1 MSESVFG
8 RGAELTTIE
17 RFLDDTQASPSVLAL
32 EGETGAGKTALWKAA
47 IVAARA
53 RGYHVLACH
62 PVESEQSLAFTAL
75 GDLLEDVVDDRH
87 LRLPEPQDRALR
99 VAMLMADPEDQPPD
113 QRAVSMATL
122 GALRALS
129 KRRPVLIAIDDLQW
143 MDRASSRVL
152 EFALRRLDL
161 ERVGVVAALRPSD
174 TGTTPLLLA
183 GSLSGRLQ
191 RLSLAPLDP
200 DALDLLFRERLGES
214 VARPTLAHVA
224 AASGGN
230 PMFAL
235 ELARGILN
243 GEIQPSSGEPLSVPR
258 TLQQLVRHRLDDLP
272 PRVREMLFISA
283 AVADPTME
291 LLGHFV
297 GESDTLSAIADEAV
311 AAGIVDVVGSAV
323 RFTHPLFASTLYHA
337 VPLARRRALHRKLA
351 RLTGGADRARHLALG
366 VRGPD
371 ARVAAALDEAASAV
385 AARGAPDAAAH
396 LHEQAFR
403 LTPEADV
410 PARNRRRIEAAECHF
425 AAGDLDRARQILE
438 ETAVTLEPGPLRASV
453 LRRLAKVRY
462 RNDSCS
468 VAAELLSRALT
479 ESGEDASLRAAIERD
494 LAWAVM
500 QCGDMREAG
509 QHARSALR
517 LVERLG
523 NDEMRPE
530 VLAANAMAEFL
541 LGKGLDVAA
550 MREASRTEGANHET
564 PIEWRPSMMLA
575 MMLKWSGDIPD
586 ARRRFAALHQRALD
600 SGEETSLPFLLAQM
614 SESATWEG
622 DWASA
627 LRHAEEAN
635 RIALQTGQDPI
646 RATALYAR
654 GLVEA
659 HLGQA
664 DDARA
669 SAGAGLELAER
680 AGSVITMMLNQ
691 SVLGF
696 VELSVDDPVGANTH
710 LAPLIAW
717 LEVVG
722 IREPGVLR
730 FLPEAVEALVGIGQ
744 LARADALLTAYEAD
758 GARLQRPWAMLA
770 AARCRALITAAGGD
784 ARAAVGGLDAALTE
798 HGATVQPFERAR
810 ALFVLGTIRR
820 RTRQRKAARESLEA
834 SLGLFEALG
843 AQSWSAKARRMLGRG
858 DGVSRSQ
865 AESALTPAERRV
877 ARSVASGATNR
888 EAASRLFVS
897 VRAVELHLTN
907 IYRKLGI
914 RSRTELAVR
923 MTKGRTAPRGTAAGR
938 RKPIGSGVIREPRR
952 YTN

>member
-1 MSESVFG
+1 MAESVFG
-8 RGAELTTIE
+8 RAEELTTIE
-17 RFLDDTQASPSVLAL
+17 RFLDDLEAGPSVLSL
-32 EGETGAGKTALWKAA
+32 EGETGAGKTALWRAA
-47 IVAARA
+47 IAAARE
-53 RGYHVLACH
+53 RRYRVLACH

-75 GDLLEDVVDDRH
+75 GDLLEGVVDDRH
-87 LRLPEPQDRALR
+87 VWLPEPQERALR
-99 VAMLMADPEDQPPD
+99 VAVLMADPEDEPPD
-113 QRAVSMATL
+113 LRAVSVATL
-122 GALRALS
+122 GALRALA
-129 KRRPVLIAIDDLQW
+129 KRAPVLLAVDDLQW

-152 EFALRRLDL
+152 EFALRRLES
-161 ERVGVVAALRPSD
+161 ERVGVVAALRPAD
-174 TGTTPLLLA
+174 TGSTPLLLA

-200 DALDLLFRERLGES
+200 DALDSLFRERLGES
-214 VARPTLAHVA
+214 VARPALAQIV

-243 GEIQPSSGEPLSVPR
+243 GEIQPSPGEPLSVPR
-258 TLQQLVRHRLDDLP
+258 TLQELVRDRLDDLR
-272 PRVREMLFISA
+272 PRVREILVVSA

-291 LLGHFV
+291 LLARFV
-297 GESDTLSAIADEAV
+297 EEPASLAAVVDEAV

-337 VPLARRRALHRKLA
+337 VPLGRRQALHKKLA
-351 RLTGGADRARHLALG
+351 RLTEGAERANHLALG

-371 ARVAAALDEAASAV
+371 ARVAAALDAAAAAV

-396 LHEQAFR
+396 LHEQAYR

-425 AAGDLDRARQILE
+425 AAGDLERARQILE
-438 ETAVTLEPGPLRASV
+438 ETVVTLKPGTVRASV

-462 RNDSCS
+462 RNDSCT

-509 QHARSALR
+509 QHAKSALR
-517 LVERLG
+517 LVESLG

-530 VLAANAMAEFL
+530 VLAADAMAEFL
-541 LGKGLDVAA
+541 LGNGLHVAA
-550 MREASRTEGANHET
+550 MREASRTEAPNPET

-575 MMLKWSGDIPD
+575 MMLKWSGEIPD
-586 ARRRFAALHQRALD
+586 ARRRFADLHQRALD
-600 SGEETSLPFLLAQM
+600 TGDETSLPFLLAQM
-614 SESATWEG
+614 GESATWEG

-627 LRHAEEAN
+627 VSHSEAAN
-635 RIALQTGQDPI
+635 KIALQTGQEPI
-646 RATALYAR
+646 RATALYAK
-654 GLVEA
+654 GLVQA

-664 DDARA
+664 DEARA
-669 SAGAGLELAER
+669 SARAGLELAER
-680 AGSVITMMLNQ
+680 AGSVISMMLNQ

-696 VELSVDDPVGANTH
+696 VELSLEDPVGANTH

-730 FLPEAVEALVGIGQ
+730 FLPEAVEALVGTGQ
-744 LARADALLTAYEAD
+744 LEKADALLTVYEAD
-758 GARLQRPWAMLA
+758 AARLQRPWAILA
-770 AARCRALITAAGGD
+770 AARCRALIAAAAGD
-784 ARAAVGGLDAALTE
+784 ARGAAARLDGTLTE
-798 HGATVQPFERAR
+798 HANAVQPFERAR
-810 ALFVLGTIRR
+810 ALYVLGTIRR
-820 RTRQRKAARESLEA
+820 RTRQRKASREALET
-834 SLGLFEALG
+834 SLGLFEGLG
-843 AQSWSAKARRMLGRG
+843 AQIWSARARRMLGRG
-858 DGVSRSQ
+858 AGVSRSQ
-865 AESALTPAERRV
+865 AESALTPTERRV
-877 ARSVASGATNR
+877 ARTVASGATNR

-907 IYRKLGI
+907 VYRKLGI

-923 MTKGRTAPRGTAAGR
+923 MTRGRMARSKAGGDSE
-938 RKPIGSGVIREPRR
+938 IGAGP
-952 YTN
+952 

>member
-1 MSESVFG
+1 MSEAVFG
-8 RGAELTTIE
+8 RAAELATIE
-17 RFLDDTQASPSVLAL
+17 RFLDDVLAGPAALTL
-32 EGETGAGKTALWKAA
+32 EGETGAGKTALWSAA

-53 RGYHVLACH
+53 RQYRVLACH

-75 GDLLEDVVDDRH
+75 GDLLEGVIDDPR

-99 VAMLMADPEDQPPD
+99 VAVLMADPEDQPPD
-113 QRAVSMATL
+113 QRAVSVATL
-122 GALRALS
+122 GALRS
-129 KRRPVLIAIDDLQW
+129 ISQRTPVLLAIDDLQW

-152 EFALRRLDL
+152 EFALRRLES
-161 ERVGVVAALRPSD
+161 ERVGVIAAVRPSD
-174 TGTTPLLLA
+174 NDSTPILLA
-183 GSLSGRLQ
+183 GGLADRLQ
-191 RLSLAPLDP
+191 RMSLAPLDP
-200 DALDLLFRERLGES
+200 NALDALFRERLGES
-214 VARPTLAHVA
+214 IPRPTLAQVA

-243 GEIQPSSGEPLSVPR
+243 GEIQPSAGEPLSVPG
-258 TLQQLVRHRLDDLP
+258 TLQQLVRDRLADLP
-272 PRVREMLFISA
+272 PDVREVLFVAA

-291 LLGHFV
+291 LLERFV
-297 GESDTLSAIADEAV
+297 GDPGGVASIVDVAV
-311 AAGIVDVVGSAV
+311 AAGIVDLVGSGV
-323 RFTHPLFASTLYHA
+323 RFSHPLFASTLYYN
-337 VPLARRRALHRKLA
+337 VPLDRRRTLHRKLA
-351 RLTGGADRARHLALG
+351 RLTGSAERARHLALG
-366 VRGPD
+366 ARGPD
-371 ARVAAALDEAASAV
+371 TRVAAALDEAARAA
-385 AARGAPDAAAH
+385 AARGAPDAAAD
-396 LHEQAFR
+396 LHEQAYR
-403 LTPEADV
+403 LTPEADA
-410 PARNRRRIEAAECHF
+410 PARDRRRIEAAECYF
-425 AAGDLDRARQILE
+425 AAGDLDRAREMME
-438 ETAVTLEPGPLRASV
+438 ETAVALEAGPVRASV
-453 LRRLAKVRY
+453 LRRLAKIRY

-468 VAAELLSRALT
+468 IAAELLSRALT

-500 QCGDMREAG
+500 QCGDMREAAE
-509 QHARSALR
+509 HARSALR
-517 LVERLG
+517 LVEDLDD
-523 NDEMRPE
+523 DEMRPE
-530 VLAANAMAEFL
+530 VLAADAMAEFL
-541 LGKGLDVAA
+541 LGKGLDLAG
-550 MREASRTEGANHET
+550 MREASRMEGPSPET

-586 ARRRFAALHQRALD
+586 ARRRFSELHQRALET
-600 SGEETSLPFLLAQM
+600 GEETSLPFLLAQM
-614 SESATWEG
+614 SESATWGG

-635 RIALQTGQDPI
+635 RIALQTGQGPI

-659 HLGQA
+659 HLGRP
-664 DDARA
+664 DEARA
-669 SAGAGLELAER
+669 SARAGLELAER

-696 VELSVDDPVGANTH
+696 VELSADDPVGANTH
-710 LAPLIAW
+710 LAPLTAW

-730 FLPEAVEALVGIGQ
+730 FLPEAVEALVGVGQ
-744 LARADALLTAYEAD
+744 LEKADALLTVYEAD
-758 GARLQRPWAMLA
+758 AARLDRPWAILA
-770 AARCRALITAAGGD
+770 AARCRALIMAAAGD
-784 ARAAVGGLDAALTE
+784 ARGGAVRLDAALTE

-810 ALFVLGTIRR
+810 AHFVLGTIRR
-820 RTRQRKAARESLEA
+820 RTRQRKVARESLEA
-834 SLGLFEALG
+834 SLALFEALG

-858 DGVSRSQ
+858 DGVSRTQ

-923 MTKGRTAPRGTAAGR
+923 MTKGRTAPRETAAGR
-938 RKPIGSGVIREPRR
+938 RGPTGSGV
-952 YTN
+952 T

>member
-1 MSESVFG
+1 MSEAVFG
-8 RGAELTTIE
+8 RSAELSTIE
-17 RFLDDTQASPSVLAL
+17 RFLDDILTGPSALTL
-32 EGETGAGKTALWKAA
+32 EGETGAGKTALCAAA
-47 IVAARA
+47 IVAARG
-53 RGYHVLACH
+53 RRYRVLACH
-62 PVESEQSLAFTAL
+62 PVESEQSLAYTAL
-75 GDLLEDVVDDRH
+75 GDLLEGVIDDRDM
-87 LRLPEPQDRALR
+87 RLPEPQDRALR
-99 VAMLMADPEDQPPD
+99 VAVLMADPEDQPPD
-113 QRAVSMATL
+113 QRAVSVATL
-122 GALRALS
+122 GALRSLAS
-129 KRRPVLIAIDDLQW
+129 RMPVLLAIDDLQW

-152 EFALRRLDL
+152 EFALRRLDS
-161 ERVGVVAALRPSD
+161 ERVGVVAALRPSEIED
-174 TGTTPLLLA
+174 TPILLA
-183 GSLSGRLQ
+183 GGLSDRLQ
-191 RLSLAPLDP
+191 RLSLVPLET
-200 DALDLLFRERLGES
+200 DALDSLFRERLGES
-214 VARPTLAHVA
+214 FARPMLAQIA

-230 PMFAL
+230 PMFSL
-235 ELARGILN
+235 ELARSILN
-243 GEIQPSSGEPLSVPR
+243 GEIQPSPGEPLSVPR

-272 PRVREMLFISA
+272 TRARDMLFVAA
-283 AVADPTME
+283 AVAEPTTE

-297 GESDTLSAIADEAV
+297 GKSGTVSGIVDVAV
-311 AAGIVDVVGSAV
+311 AAGIVDVVGIGV

-337 VPLARRRALHRKLA
+337 VPLARRQTLHRKLA
-351 RLTGGADRARHLALG
+351 RLTEGAERARHLALG
-366 VRGPD
+366 ARGPD
-371 ARVAAALDEAASAV
+371 ARVAAALDEAAGAV

-396 LHEQAFR
+396 LYDEAYR

-410 PARNRRRIEAAECHF
+410 PAGNRRRIEAAECHF

-438 ETAVTLEPGPLRASV
+438 ETAVALEPGPLRASV

-468 VAAELLSRALT
+468 VAAELLARALT
-479 ESGEDASLRAAIERD
+479 ESGEDARLRAAIERD

-500 QCGDMREAG
+500 QCGDMRDAAE
-509 QHARSALR
+509 HARSALR
-517 LVERLG
+517 LVEGLG
-523 NDEMRPE
+523 DAEMRPE
-530 VLAANAMAEFL
+530 VLAADAMAEFL
-541 LGKGLDVAA
+541 LGGGLHVAA
-550 MREASRTEGANHET
+550 MSEASRIEAPSSET

-575 MMLKWSGDIPD
+575 MMLKWSGDIPE
-586 ARRRFAALHQRALD
+586 ARRRFAELHQRALD
-600 SGEETSLPFLLAQM
+600 TGEETSLPFLLAQM

-627 LRHAEEAN
+627 LRQAEEAN
-635 RIALQTGQDPI
+635 RIALQTDQDPI

-669 SAGAGLELAER
+669 SARAGLELAER

-696 VELSVDDPVGANTH
+696 VELSVEDPVGANAH

-744 LARADALLTAYEAD
+744 LEKADALLTPYEAD
-758 GARLQRPWAMLA
+758 ATRLQRPWAMLA
-770 AARCRALITAAGGD
+770 AARCRALITAADGD
-784 ARAAVGGLDAALTE
+784 ARGACARLEAALTD
-798 HGATVQPFERAR
+798 HGAAVQPFERAR

-834 SLGLFEALG
+834 SLGLFGALG
-843 AQSWSAKARRMLGRG
+843 AQTWSARARRMLGRG
-858 DGVSRSQ
+858 DNVSRSQ

-923 MTKGRTAPRGTAAGR
+923 MTKGRSAPRGTGVR
-938 RKPIGSGVIREPRR
+938 RHRPDGSGVAREP
-952 YTN
+952 